1 MKKVAR
7 NIILLVTVLIL
18 ALSLA
23 ACSGLQRRKR
33 ESGRKRYGRW
43 HDRGSERRFQKS
55 LWKTYDVESVTFH
68 KSTDGAALSL
78 EDAIDK
84 VFESVVVV
92 KTDLS
97 GGTGWGSGILLD
109 MDVVYQDA
117 SVNRNDFVYI
127 LTCHHVIEDGLKVTV
142 YLAQVRRAP
151 RDLRVRDVRVLG
163 HAGRRGQIVRRGS
176 APHRSH
182 QQQLRFKRDAS
193 SSRRRSTTAI
203 LPSGWDVFAV
213 GNPTGY
219 LPGTVTKGIV
229 SYINREV
236 SVEDIGTMTLIQ
248 VDAAINHGNSGGGL
262 FNLAGELIGVVNSG
276 ADDYQGLNFA
286 IPIFG
291 ANGAEAVAESLVMT
305 SSDDNYGY
313 MQGRWKFGATFS
325 VASDRYGSYVQ
336 ISAIT
341 EGGTLAKAGA
351 KNGDILVSLSGEKN
365 GKSYQL
371 DNITSL

>member
-7 NIILLVTVLIL
+7 NIILLVTALIL

-23 ACSGLQRRKR
+23 ACSGCNVVSVNPGGNGTGGGTIVDP
-33 ESGRKRYGRW
+33 SGVSKNLG
-43 HDRGSERRFQKS
+43 
-55 LWKTYDVESVTFH
+55 KTYDVESVTFH

-117 SVNRNDFVYI
+117 SVNRNDFAYI

-142 YLAQVRRAP
+142 YLPKYDELLGTYEYETYAFSGTLVGGDKLSDVAVLRIDLTNNSYGLSESELVKAQINDG
-151 RDLRVRDVRVLG
+151 DLTV
-163 HAGRRGQIVRRGS
+163 GQ
-176 APHRSH
+176 
-182 QQQLRFKRDAS
+182 
-193 SSRRRSTTAI
+193 
-203 LPSGWDVFAV
+203 DVFAV

-276 ADDYQGLNFA
+276 GGRLPGTEFRHSHFRSERRGSGGGEPRYDL
-286 IPIFG
+286 FG
-291 ANGAEAVAESLVMT
+291 
-305 SSDDNYGY
+305 
-313 MQGRWKFGATFS
+313 R
-325 VASDRYGSYVQ
+325 
-336 ISAIT
+336 
-341 EGGTLAKAGA
+341 
-351 KNGDILVSLSGEKN
+351 
-365 GKSYQL
+365 
-371 DNITSL
+371 